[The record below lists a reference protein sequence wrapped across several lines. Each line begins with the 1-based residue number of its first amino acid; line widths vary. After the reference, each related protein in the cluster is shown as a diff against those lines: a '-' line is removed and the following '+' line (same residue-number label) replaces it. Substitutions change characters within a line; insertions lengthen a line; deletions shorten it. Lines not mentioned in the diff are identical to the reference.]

1 MEVTNKFKGLDLRD
15 RVPEDLRME
24 VSDVIQEAVIKT
36 NSKIKAIYVN
46 RLFNSSFMT
55 GEYVKSESN
64 MLISYPI
71 ISVCVC
77 VCLCVCVCIKHLSET
92 APRVIMINKKRENLF

>member
-1 MEVTNKFKGLDLRD
+1 
-15 RVPEDLRME
+15 ME
-24 VSDVIQEAVIKT
+24 VSDIVQEAVIKT
-36 NSKIKAIYVN
+36 NSKIKAIYGN

-55 GEYVKSESN
+55 CEYVKSESN

-77 VCLCVCVCIKHLSET
+77 VCVYQALAET
-92 APRVIMINKKRENLF
+92 VPRDIMINKKRENLF

>member
-1 MEVTNKFKGLDLRD
+1 MLKTTRPFRNDLNQIPYNYIVELTNKFMGVDLRD

-24 VSDVIQEAVIKT
+24 VSDIVQEAVIKT
-36 NSKIKAIYVN
+36 NSKIKAIDVN

-64 MLISYPI
+64 MLISYP
-71 ISVCVC
+71 
-77 VCLCVCVCIKHLSET
+77 
-92 APRVIMINKKRENLF
+92 